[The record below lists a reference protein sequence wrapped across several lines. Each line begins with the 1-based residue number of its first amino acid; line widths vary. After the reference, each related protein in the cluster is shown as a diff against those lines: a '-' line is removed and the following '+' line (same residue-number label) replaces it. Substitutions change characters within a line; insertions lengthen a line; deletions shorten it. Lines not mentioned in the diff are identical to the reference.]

1 MTEENVNVENMNEN
15 KDFDLGDYLN
25 QNSGDRYFVGK
36 TMSLNKQWRVKVLSY
51 EGVKEKEFPDGKRFI
66 PYLKVQSVEIAIDSK
81 FLGDKY
87 CIEAG
92 KQYLLA
98 VNRSNAQFLKDNGL
112 RSFKDLIGKNLI
124 GITTKTPKGNGLVFT
139 EIK

>member
-1 MTEENVNVENMNEN
+1 MNENVNVENMNEN

-66 PYLKVQSVEIAIDSK
+66 PYLKVQPVEIAIDSK

>member
-1 MTEENVNVENMNEN
+1 MNENVNVENMNEN

-51 EGVKEKEFPDGKRFI
+51 EGVKEKEFPDGKSFI
-66 PYLKVQSVEIAIDSK
+66 PYLKVQPVEIAIDSK

-98 VNRSNAQFLKDNGL
+98 VNRSNAQFLKDNGIK
-112 RSFKDLIGKNLI
+112 SFKDLIGKNLI
-124 GITTKTPKGNGLVFT
+124 GITTMTPKGNGLIFT